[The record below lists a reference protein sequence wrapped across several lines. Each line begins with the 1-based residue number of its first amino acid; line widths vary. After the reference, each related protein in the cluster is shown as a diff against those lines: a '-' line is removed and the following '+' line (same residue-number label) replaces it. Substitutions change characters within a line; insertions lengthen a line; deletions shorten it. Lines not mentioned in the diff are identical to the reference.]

1 MVTVL
6 LLYGGR
12 PQRVR
17 AEASGRDEAGYPGH
31 SQGVRALRP
40 GAGAGRPVARRQ
52 GIHGAGAIR
61 VRSSDPAGSPVSKM
75 ARVRSGRHYS
85 LLRLAPARGR
95 DDQVESAEDHRP
107 GHRLALPQR
116 AQEGVEDVKRREFL
130 RGAAIAGAAGV
141 LPPIRSDAAGPPS
154 ETTTLKIAFR
164 PGLICQA
171 PLYVAE
177 ELLPAGGF
185 TEVQYVPQAGDVG
198 IRR

>member
-95 DDQVESAEDHRP
+95 DDQVESAQDHRSRH
-107 GHRLALPQR
+107 GLPFLQR
-116 AQEGVEDVKRREFL
+116 AEEGAEGMIRRRDFL
-130 RGAAIAGAAGV
+130 YRLTAGTMTGALGVFPVGTAAEPA
-141 LPPIRSDAAGPPS
+141 L
-154 ETTTLKIAFR
+154 ETTTITLNQI
-164 PGLICQA
+164 PGIC
-171 PLYVAE
+171 V
-177 ELLPAGGF
+177 
-185 TEVQYVPQAGDVG
+185 
-198 IRR
+198 